1 MTKSP
6 ARLISFISIAIAI
19 NLVGANLALFLRLPI
34 YLDTI
39 GTLLIAVIL
48 GPWYAAST
56 AFLSAL
62 INWMTTDIFSL
73 YYSPVA
79 IVVAIIT
86 GILIKRNCKPSS
98 LLWKSL
104 IISLPGTIIASVI
117 TVILFKGI
125 TSSGSS
131 IIAQFLH
138 GIGLDMTSSL
148 ILVQVG
154 TDYMDRLISLILVFS
169 TITLL
174 KKHSPNLIIL
184 KTIIK
189 KRTS

>member
-62 INWMTTDIFSL
+62 INWMTTDIVNPL
-73 YYSPVA
+73 AYC
-79 IVVAIIT
+79 
-86 GILIKRNCKPSS
+86 GN
-98 LLWKSL
+98 
-104 IISLPGTIIASVI
+104 
-117 TVILFKGI
+117 
-125 TSSGSS
+125 
-131 IIAQFLH
+131 H
-138 GIGLDMTSSL
+138 
-148 ILVQVG
+148 
-154 TDYMDRLISLILVFS
+154 
-169 TITLL
+169 
-174 KKHSPNLIIL
+174 
-184 KTIIK
+184 
-189 KRTS
+189 

>member
-48 GPWYAAST
+48 GPRYAAST

-174 KKHSPNLIIL
+174 KKHSPNLINQ
-184 KTIIK
+184 
-189 KRTS
+189 RF

>member
-174 KKHSPNLIIL
+174 KKHSPNLINQ
-184 KTIIK
+184 
-189 KRTS
+189 RF

>member
-56 AFLSAL
+56 AFLSPL

-174 KKHSPNLIIL
+174 KKHSPNLINQ
-184 KTIIK
+184 
-189 KRTS
+189 RF

>member
-154 TDYMDRLISLILVFS
+154 TDYMDRLISLILR
-169 TITLL
+169 LPAKL
-174 KKHSPNLIIL
+174 KS
-184 KTIIK
+184 
-189 KRTS
+189 

>member
-148 ILVQVG
+148 ILVQFG

-174 KKHSPNLIIL
+174 KKHSPNLINQ
-184 KTIIK
+184 
-189 KRTS
+189 RF

>member
-39 GTLLIAVIL
+39 GPLLIAVIL

-174 KKHSPNLIIL
+174 KKHSPNLINQ
-184 KTIIK
+184 
-189 KRTS
+189 RF

>member
-62 INWMTTDIFSL
+62 INSITTDIFSL

-174 KKHSPNLIIL
+174 KKHSPNLINQ
-184 KTIIK
+184 
-189 KRTS
+189 RF

>member
-125 TSSGSS
+125 TSSSSS

-174 KKHSPNLIIL
+174 KKHSPNLINQ
-184 KTIIK
+184 
-189 KRTS
+189 RF

>member
-19 NLVGANLALFLRLPI
+19 NLIGANLALFLRLPI

-174 KKHSPNLIIL
+174 KKHSPNLINQ
-184 KTIIK
+184 
-189 KRTS
+189 RF

>member
-6 ARLISFISIAIAI
+6 AHLISFISIAIAI

-174 KKHSPNLIIL
+174 KKHSPNLINQ
-184 KTIIK
+184 
-189 KRTS
+189 RF

>member
-1 MTKSP
+1 MTKSL

-174 KKHSPNLIIL
+174 KKHSPNLINQ
-184 KTIIK
+184 
-189 KRTS
+189 RF

>member
-86 GILIKRNCKPSS
+86 GFLIKRNCKPSS

-174 KKHSPNLIIL
+174 KKHSPNLINQ
-184 KTIIK
+184 
-189 KRTS
+189 RF

>member
-56 AFLSAL
+56 AFLSAF

-174 KKHSPNLIIL
+174 KKHSPNLINQ
-184 KTIIK
+184 
-189 KRTS
+189 RF

>member
-48 GPWYAAST
+48 GPWYTAST

-174 KKHSPNLIIL
+174 KKHSPNLINQ
-184 KTIIK
+184 
-189 KRTS
+189 RF

>member
-169 TITLL
+169 TITLDFL
-174 KKHSPNLIIL
+174 RN
-184 KTIIK
+184 
-189 KRTS
+189 

>member
-138 GIGLDMTSSL
+138 GIGLYMTSSL

-174 KKHSPNLIIL
+174 KKHSPNLINQ
-184 KTIIK
+184 
-189 KRTS
+189 RF

>member
-19 NLVGANLALFLRLPI
+19 NLIGANLALFLRLPI
-34 YLDTI
+34 YLDNI

-154 TDYMDRLISLILVFS
+154 TDYIDRLISLILVFS

-174 KKHSPNLIIL
+174 KKHSPNLINQ
-184 KTIIK
+184 
-189 KRTS
+189 RF

>member
-138 GIGLDMTSSL
+138 GIGLDMTNSL

-174 KKHSPNLIIL
+174 KKHSPNLINQ
-184 KTIIK
+184 
-189 KRTS
+189 RF

>member
-79 IVVAIIT
+79 IVVASIT

-174 KKHSPNLIIL
+174 KKHSPNLINQ
-184 KTIIK
+184 
-189 KRTS
+189 RF

>member
-62 INWMTTDIFSL
+62 INWMTTNIFSL

-174 KKHSPNLIIL
+174 KKHSPNLINQ
-184 KTIIK
+184 
-189 KRTS
+189 RF

>member
-39 GTLLIAVIL
+39 GTLLIAVIM

-174 KKHSPNLIIL
+174 KKHSPNLINQ
-184 KTIIK
+184 
-189 KRTS
+189 RF

>member
-56 AFLSAL
+56 TFLSAL

-174 KKHSPNLIIL
+174 KKHSPNLINQ
-184 KTIIK
+184 
-189 KRTS
+189 RF

>member
-6 ARLISFISIAIAI
+6 ARLISFISIVIAI

-174 KKHSPNLIIL
+174 KKHSPNLINQ
-184 KTIIK
+184 
-189 KRTS
+189 RF

>member
-131 IIAQFLH
+131 IIEQFLH

-174 KKHSPNLIIL
+174 KKHSPNLINQ
-184 KTIIK
+184 
-189 KRTS
+189 RF

>member
-39 GTLLIAVIL
+39 GTLLISVIL

-174 KKHSPNLIIL
+174 KKHSPNLINQ
-184 KTIIK
+184 
-189 KRTS
+189 RF

>member
-154 TDYMDRLISLILVFS
+154 TDYIDRLISLILVFS

-174 KKHSPNLIIL
+174 IKHSPNLINQ
-184 KTIIK
+184 
-189 KRTS
+189 RF

>member
-19 NLVGANLALFLRLPI
+19 NLIGANLALFLRLPI

-148 ILVQVG
+148 IPVQVG
-154 TDYMDRLISLILVFS
+154 TDYIDRLISLILVFS

-174 KKHSPNLIIL
+174 KKHSPNLINQ
-184 KTIIK
+184 
-189 KRTS
+189 RF

>member
-125 TSSGSS
+125 TPSGSS

-174 KKHSPNLIIL
+174 KKHSPNLINQ
-184 KTIIK
+184 
-189 KRTS
+189 RF

>member
-19 NLVGANLALFLRLPI
+19 NLIGANLALFLRLPI

-154 TDYMDRLISLILVFS
+154 TDYIDRLSSLILVFS

-174 KKHSPNLIIL
+174 KKHSPNLINQ
-184 KTIIK
+184 
-189 KRTS
+189 RF

>member
-19 NLVGANLALFLRLPI
+19 NLIGANLALFLRLPI

-138 GIGLDMTSSL
+138 GIGLDITSSL

-154 TDYMDRLISLILVFS
+154 TDYIDRLISLILVFS

-174 KKHSPNLIIL
+174 KKHSPNLINQ
-184 KTIIK
+184 
-189 KRTS
+189 RF

>member
-19 NLVGANLALFLRLPI
+19 NLIGANLALFLRLPI

-79 IVVAIIT
+79 IVVATIT

-154 TDYMDRLISLILVFS
+154 TDYIDRLISLILVFS

-174 KKHSPNLIIL
+174 KKHSPNLINQ
-184 KTIIK
+184 
-189 KRTS
+189 RF

>member
-6 ARLISFISIAIAI
+6 ARLISFISITIAI
-19 NLVGANLALFLRLPI
+19 NLIGANLALFLRLPI

-154 TDYMDRLISLILVFS
+154 TDYIDRLISLILVFS

-174 KKHSPNLIIL
+174 KKHSPNLINQ
-184 KTIIK
+184 
-189 KRTS
+189 RF

>member
-1 MTKSP
+1 MSKSP

-174 KKHSPNLIIL
+174 KKHSPNLINQ
-184 KTIIK
+184 
-189 KRTS
+189 RF

>member
-56 AFLSAL
+56 AFFSAL

-174 KKHSPNLIIL
+174 KKHSPNLINQ
-184 KTIIK
+184 
-189 KRTS
+189 RF

>member
-19 NLVGANLALFLRLPI
+19 NLIGANLALFLRLPI

-154 TDYMDRLISLILVFS
+154 TDYIDRLISLILVFS
-169 TITLL
+169 TTTLL
-174 KKHSPNLIIL
+174 KKHSPNLINQ
-184 KTIIK
+184 
-189 KRTS
+189 RF

>member
-154 TDYMDRLISLILVFS
+154 TDYSKM
-169 TITLL
+169 
-174 KKHSPNLIIL
+174 KH
-184 KTIIK
+184 K
-189 KRTS
+189 

>member
-19 NLVGANLALFLRLPI
+19 NLIGANLALFLRLPI

-154 TDYMDRLISLILVFS
+154 TDYIDRPISLILVFS

-174 KKHSPNLIIL
+174 KKHSPNLINQ
-184 KTIIK
+184 
-189 KRTS
+189 RF

>member
-39 GTLLIAVIL
+39 GTLLITVIL

-174 KKHSPNLIIL
+174 KKHSPNLINQ
-184 KTIIK
+184 
-189 KRTS
+189 RF

>member
-117 TVILFKGI
+117 TAILFKGI

-174 KKHSPNLIIL
+174 KKHSPNLINQ
-184 KTIIK
+184 
-189 KRTS
+189 RF